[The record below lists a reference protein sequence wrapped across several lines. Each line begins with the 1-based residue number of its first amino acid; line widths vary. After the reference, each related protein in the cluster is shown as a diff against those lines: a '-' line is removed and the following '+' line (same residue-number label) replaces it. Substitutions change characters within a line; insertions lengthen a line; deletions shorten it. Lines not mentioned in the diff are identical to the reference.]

1 MTELGKVG
9 GYEGGK
15 KPTTQFYHERFNL
28 KVSS

>member
-9 GYEGGK
+9 GYKGK
-15 KPTTQFYHERFNL
+15 KNITTQFYHEMFNL